1 MSLSRADS
9 RDSYSNADVC
19 SQIARANRTCTL
31 TLLLTIQVTIAS
43 RTCLITADL
52 ILIYVTWFNMYR
64 RAGPQHPTVKNRFLH
79 VLLRDGTIYFV

>member
-1 MSLSRADS
+1 MARIPTQTC
-9 RDSYSNADVC
+9 VC
-19 SQIARANRTCTL
+19 QVTRTERTCTL
-31 TLLLTIQVTIAS
+31 TLSYTEVTIAS